1 MKSAIFFAIK
11 STILDAANA
20 AVHLHARNFTAYN
33 VTFEAEYIDSE
44 TGRFTVNGEDC
55 GLRFY
60 NGKAVIA

>member
-1 MKSAIFFAIK
+1 MKSAIMFAIK

-20 AVHLHARNFTAYN
+20 AVHSHARNFRIYN
-33 VTFEAEYIDSE
+33 VEFEAEYIDSE
-44 TGRFTVNGEDC
+44 TGRFTVNGADC